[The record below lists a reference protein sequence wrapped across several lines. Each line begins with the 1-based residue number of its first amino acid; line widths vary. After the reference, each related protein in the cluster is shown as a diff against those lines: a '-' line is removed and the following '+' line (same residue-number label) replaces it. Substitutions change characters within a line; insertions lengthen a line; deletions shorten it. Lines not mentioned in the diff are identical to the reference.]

1 MGQGMQTIF
10 SGIPTGV
17 AVLLLLVTALLSYLL
32 GCLNGAV
39 VVSKYILQN
48 DIRAHGSGNAGLT
61 NFYRTFGG
69 KITFAVI
76 ALDLAKMLVAVFI
89 SCVVFSIVL
98 PAVPI
103 FVRCWAGLF
112 CTLGHMF
119 PIMFQFRGGKGI
131 LSGGA
136 LVLTLD
142 WRVALTAWGLFILI
156 VVFTKLVSLGSCC
169 AVITLPLSSTL
180 IYRSPSIFVVTLLI
194 CLIVVF
200 QHRGNLGR
208 LANGKES
215 RFDFSRK
222 QVKP

>member
-1 MGQGMQTIF
+1 MGNGISVLFGGM
-10 SGIPTGV
+10 PAGV
-17 AVLLLLVTALLSYLL
+17 AVLLLVVTALLSYFL

-39 VVSKYILQN
+39 VVSKYMLQD
-48 DIRAHGSGNAGLT
+48 DIRNHGSGNAGLT

-69 KITFAVI
+69 KITFLVI
-76 ALDLAKMLVAVFI
+76 AVDLAKMLVSVFI
-89 SCVVFSIVL
+89 ACVVFSVAL
-98 PAVPI
+98 PVVPV

-142 WRVALTAWGLFILI
+142 WRVALTAWALFILI
-156 VVFTKLVSLGSCC
+156 VALTKLVSLGSCC
-169 AVITLPLSSTL
+169 AVATLPLSSTL
-180 IYRSPSIFVVTLLI
+180 VYRSPSIFVLTLLI
-194 CLIVVF
+194 SLIVIF

-208 LANGKES
+208 LASGKES
-215 RFDFSRK
+215 RFDFNRR